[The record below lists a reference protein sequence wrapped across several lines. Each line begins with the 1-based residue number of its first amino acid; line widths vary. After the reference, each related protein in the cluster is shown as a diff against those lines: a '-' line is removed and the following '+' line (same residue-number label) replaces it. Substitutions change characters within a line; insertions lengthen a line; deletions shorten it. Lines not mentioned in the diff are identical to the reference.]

1 MKTKNIFG
9 RHTLVRGAS
18 LLLSVSA
25 LYIFSCKQSQVNPTT
40 NTPPTEFRPLEK
52 TLVWS
57 DEFDYTGLPDSKKWG
72 YDVGGNGWGNQERQ
86 FYTRERTENAR
97 VEGGKLIIEA
107 RKEDFSGSKYTSAR
121 LITKGKGDWT
131 YGIIEVRAK
140 LPQGVGIW
148 SAVWMLP
155 SKDNMK
161 WPDDGE
167 IDIMEHVGFDPTVI
181 HGTVHTKA
189 YNHSIGTQKGGQIK
203 IPTAMEGFHTYRIEW
218 VGGSIDW
225 YVDDKKYFS
234 FSNTNNSTKDTYPF
248 IYDFHL
254 LLNIA
259 IGGSWGGQKGIDDT
273 IFPQRMEVEYVRVY
287 QYK

>member
-40 NTPPTEFRPLEK
+40 NTPPIEYRPLEK

-97 VEGGKLIIEA
+97 VEDGKLIIEA
-107 RKEDFSGSKYTSAR
+107 RRENFSGSRYTSAR

-140 LPQGVGIW
+140 LPQGVGTW
-148 SAVWMLP
+148 PAVWMLP
-155 SKDNMK
+155 SKDNMQ

-218 VGGSIDW
+218 SGSLIDW

-234 FSNTNNSTKDTYPF
+234 FANSSNGTKDTYPF
-248 IYDFHL
+248 TYAFHL